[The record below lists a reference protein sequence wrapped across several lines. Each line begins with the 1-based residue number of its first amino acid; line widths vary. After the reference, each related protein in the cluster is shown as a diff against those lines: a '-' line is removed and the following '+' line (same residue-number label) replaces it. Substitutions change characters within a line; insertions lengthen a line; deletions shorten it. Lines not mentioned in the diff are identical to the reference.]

1 MAHLAPGQTV
11 GHYRI
16 VGTLGQGGQ
25 ATAFKAED
33 VRLNRPVVI
42 KVLRPELSESEAA
55 RRRFEREAL
64 LCSALDNPNIQAV
77 YDVGQAGDISYI
89 VMQYV
94 EGPTLRDLIGG
105 RPLSTLS
112 ALSIAIQVADALAVA
127 HSQGIVHR
135 DLKPANVIV
144 TAGGQAKVL
153 DFGLA
158 KLLASDEVEE
168 GPLPAPDR
176 PAPADPETEVGAPLG
191 SLGYASPEQASGGPV
206 DHRTDIFSL
215 GVLLYEMLT
224 GEAPFRGAHAGE
236 VMTRLLHHTPRPVRE
251 VNPQAPPALEPILG
265 RALAKDPRDRY
276 PTMAALRD
284 ELKALMR
291 RLSHQ
296 TGVVPTEASATLLP
310 PRRVRNAWLMTGTLG
325 RVLGRLRPGPAAV
338 EAPLAPSLTPLGHPR
353 PASWGTESRATLAVL
368 PFRNL
373 TGDPSSDYYQLAL
386 ADGLITELAQLRSV
400 VVRPSVYVQPYVGL
414 TPDPREVAEDLAVGL
429 VLTGAYLRLDGQLRV
444 TAQLLSAETAEIV
457 WSDQLDTPLS
467 DVLRLQDTL
476 SDRLVAALRLRLAAE
491 EEREGGPPPTRVPEA
506 YEYYLRGRDVLMRYV
521 RQTLDDN
528 DLERAIRLFHEALGL
543 DDEFAA
549 AHAALGHAY
558 VLHAQGYGGTEYY
571 VLAERALRRAL
582 ELDAEQLEARLQWIY
597 LELYQGNKPAARE
610 RLQALRE
617 EAPDDPGVLFVG
629 ALMDRIDGLFTPAL
643 RQYDRLL
650 AVSPADAVLAGFN
663 RARIFSFDRRYEEA
677 LAELEKGRAT
687 APDHALVKTFRAVVL
702 FNLGRLEEARE
713 LIEDVLAAHPHF
725 DGARPI
731 LAWCLSAAGEHEA
744 ARSLVNERVKAVA
757 AADHDIALWLASF
770 YSMEGL
776 VEEALEWARR
786 AVRLGNENYPVFER
800 SPKLDP
806 LRADAR
812 YAALL
817 SELKRDWKA
826 RLAAHLHVGLEE
838 PPADTPAGG

>member
-1 MAHLAPGQTV
+1 MTLLAPGQTV

-33 VRLNRPVVI
+33 VRLNRTVVI
-42 KVLRPELSESEAA
+42 KALRPELAESESA

-77 YDVGQAGDISYI
+77 YDVGQAGDLYYI

-127 HSQGIVHR
+127 HAQGIVHR

-168 GPLPAPDR
+168 GPRPAPDK
-176 PAPADPETEVGAPLG
+176 PASADPETEVGAPLG
-191 SLGYASPEQASGGPV
+191 SLGYASPEQASGDPV

-236 VMTRLLHHTPRPVRE
+236 VMDRLLHHGPRPMRDL
-251 VNPQAPPALEPILG
+251 NPQVPPALEPILD

-284 ELKALMR
+284 DLKALMR

-296 TGVVPTEASATLLP
+296 SGVVPTEASATLLP
-310 PRRVRNAWLMTGTLG
+310 PRRVRNTWLLTGTLG
-325 RVLGRLRPGPAAV
+325 RVLGRLRPAPAP
-338 EAPLAPSLTPLGHPR
+338 EETRSGPSLTPLGHAR
-353 PASWGTESRATLAVL
+353 PDSWGTESRATLAVL

-373 TGDPSSDYYQLAL
+373 SGDPASDYFQLAL
-386 ADGLITELAQLRSV
+386 ADGLITELSQLRSV

-414 TPDPREVAEDLAVGL
+414 SPDPREVAEDLAVGL
-429 VLTGAYLRLDGQLRV
+429 VLAGAFLRVDGQLRV
-444 TAQLLSAETAEIV
+444 TVQLLSAETAEIV
-457 WSDQLDTPLS
+457 WSDQLDAPLS
-467 DVLRLQDTL
+467 DILRLQDTL
-476 SDRLVAALRLRLAAE
+476 SDRLVAGLRLRLAAE
-491 EEREGGPPPTRVPEA
+491 EEREAGPPPTRVPEA
-506 YEYYLRGRDVLMRYV
+506 YEFYLRGRDVLLRYV

-582 ELDAEQLEARLQWIY
+582 ELDPEQLEARLQWIY
-597 LELYQGNKPAARE
+597 LDLYQGNKPAARE
-610 RLQALRE
+610 RLAALRD

-643 RQYDRLL
+643 QQYDRLRV
-650 AVSPADAVLAGFN
+650 VSPVDGVLAGFN
-663 RARIFSFDRRYEEA
+663 RARIFSFERRYDEA
-677 LAELEKGRAT
+677 LAELEKGRT
-687 APDHALVKTFRAVVL
+687 MAPDHALVKTFRAVVL

-713 LIEDVLAAHPHF
+713 LMEDVLAAHPHF
-725 DGARPI
+725 DGGRPI
-731 LAWCLSAAGEHEA
+731 LAWCLSAAGEHDA
-744 ARSLVNERVKAVA
+744 ARALVNERVKAVA

-770 YSMEGL
+770 YAMEGL
-776 VEEALEWARR
+776 VEEALEWVRR
-786 AVRLGNENYPVFER
+786 AVRLGNENFPVFDG
-800 SPKLDP
+800 SSKLDP

-812 YAALL
+812 FAALV
-817 SELKRDWKA
+817 SELKRDWKS
-826 RLAAHLHVGLEE
+826 RLAAQVGVAG
-838 PPADTPAGG
+838 PA